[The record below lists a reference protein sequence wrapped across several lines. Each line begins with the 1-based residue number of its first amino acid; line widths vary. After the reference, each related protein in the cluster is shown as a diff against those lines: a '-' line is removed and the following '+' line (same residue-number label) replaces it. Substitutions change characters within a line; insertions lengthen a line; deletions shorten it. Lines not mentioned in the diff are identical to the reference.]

1 MDIEELTLIL
11 IFLTNLIGTL
21 LTFLGISDDVTIM

>member
-1 MDIEELTLIL
+1 MNLEELTLIL

-21 LTFLGISDDVTIM
+21 LVFLGLSDDVAIM